1 MPASGAVSILRSPL
15 LLPLAL
21 HLQLLSS
28 CIGSSPIELWVAST
42 GEEPGDRGGGTGWNR
57 DQPLRG
63 LVQAQAAARAALA
76 TPEGQH
82 RGVTV
87 TLREGQ
93 YFNTSLVLT
102 ERDGPGV
109 TWRGEPGAVVYGG
122 ARVQGWSPYRGGI
135 WRASLPPSLV
145 DRFGRARFHTLVQG
159 ERSGWLARSPN
170 FGSGFLNCSSGTGG
184 TVTCPALPDNFDCV
198 VIGRP
203 GTLNASSACSAF
215 LRAGYSSDIRRVL
228 AANASARSFTVN
240 TVGTDS
246 TSATGPIYL
255 QGALELLDQEGEWAV
270 RGGVLYFWPYSA
282 HGQALDPNRLTIT
295 VPVTQRVFS
304 FVGSSHSPGSL
315 VSSITLSGLHIV
327 GASMPASYTY
337 ECKGSGPGAD
347 GGGGAAGK
355 DCAVHGGPDTPD
367 QTNTVPRSA
376 SQAMIYMENATRI
389 TIR

>member
-1 MPASGAVSILRSPL
+1 M
-15 LLPLAL
+15 
-21 HLQLLSS
+21 
-28 CIGSSPIELWVAST
+28 
-42 GEEPGDRGGGTGWNR
+42 
-57 DQPLRG
+57 
-63 LVQAQAAARAALA
+63 
-76 TPEGQH
+76 
-82 RGVTV
+82 
-87 TLREGQ
+87 
-93 YFNTSLVLT
+93 
-102 ERDGPGV
+102 
-109 TWRGEPGAVVYGG
+109 
-122 ARVQGWSPYRGGI
+122 RVGI

-198 VIGRP
+198 VTGRP

-270 RGGVLYFWPYSA
+270 RSGMLYFWPYSA
-282 HGQALDPNRLTIT
+282 YGQALDPNRLIIT

-304 FVGSSHSPGSL
+304 FVGSSHRLAQSRELGLPGHSPGSL

-337 ECKGSGPGAD
+337 ECKGNGPGAD
-347 GGGGAAGK
+347 GGGRLWRF
-355 DCAVHGGPDTPD
+355 PL
-367 QTNTVPRSA
+367 
-376 SQAMIYMENATRI
+376 
-389 TIR
+389 